1 MMTET
6 VVNVEQVP
14 ANNNAN
20 KTTAQGGPQPNRFG
34 WIQMNVDYF
43 KTTPGI
49 LKLAEFILG
58 ILCMSLATPGYTGTG
73 FFLFVVVAAF
83 ILTLLWI
90 FVYFL
95 GVREAFE
102 FPINWILTEFL
113 NTGVVSLL
121 YFLAFI
127 IQLITWSSRYHYKG
141 VNIAAGIFGMI
152 NTGVYAF
159 ATYLLHLEWK
169 NRN

>member
-20 KTTAQGGPQPNRFG
+20 KNTTQGGPQPSRFG
-34 WIQMNVDYF
+34 WIQMNLEYF
-43 KTTPGI
+43 KTTPGM
-49 LKLAEFILG
+49 LKIAEFIIG
-58 ILCMSLATPGYTGTG
+58 ILCMSFATPPQTGTG
-73 FFLFVVVAAF
+73 FFLLVVTISFV
-83 ILTLLWI
+83 LTLIWI

-95 GVREAFE
+95 GVREATN

-113 NTGVVSLL
+113 NTGVVTFL
-121 YFLAFI
+121 YFLGFI
-127 IQLITWSSRYHYKG
+127 VQLITWSSRYHYKG
-141 VNIAAGIFGMI
+141 VNITAGIFGMI

-159 ATYLLHLEWK
+159 ASYLLYLEWK